1 MAWLIEPIAVEA
13 GAPSPMPARGPFSLL
28 IPARFAMVFLLKRIA
43 AVKSDISRINT
54 NCVPRLGLP
63 QDPQNSL
70 FTVSLGSSV

>member
-28 IPARFAMVFLLKRIA
+28 IPARIAMVFLLKRIA

-54 NCVPRLGLP
+54 CVPRLGLP
-63 QDPQNSL
+63 PDPQNPL
-70 FTVSLGSSV
+70 FTVSLGASV